1 MSTYLLINSDTL
13 LAKQFVKT
21 IRPSDDAVWELHFA
35 EASVTEER
43 NNEAPHLS
51 VCDPEDDWR
60 LNYELE
66 RAFLEFGYFDD
77 VILFPGALKFGAIE
91 AIPSRTIN
99 EQVSRQIT
107 SVIEIY
113 RILADKLRSHKS
125 CHITQ
130 FLYEESYE
138 FSALSSLPL
147 AINGAIRGF
156 VSGLRKELSQ
166 LNVTIDVKP
175 LKSVYIDFTSEEYS
189 FFNDLE
195 LTQYQTMVNRY
206 LKDIGNVFDG
216 RERNG
221 KL

>member
-138 FSALSSLPL
+138 FSALSSLPM
-147 AINGAIRGF
+147 AVNGALRGL
-156 VSGLRKELSQ
+156 VNGLRKEFLT
-166 LNVTIDVKP
+166 LNVDIDIEF
-175 LKSVYIDFTSEEYS
+175 LKLDYKDFI
-189 FFNDLE
+189 NKGI
-195 LTQYQTMVNRY
+195 R
-206 LKDIGNVFDG
+206 I
-216 RERNG
+216 
-221 KL
+221 

>member
-1 MSTYLLINSDTL
+1 MSSYLLINSDTL

-138 FSALSSLPL
+138 FSALSSLPM
-147 AINGAIRGF
+147 AVNGALRGL
-156 VSGLRKELSQ
+156 VNGLRKEFLT
-166 LNVTIDVKP
+166 LNVDIDIEFLKP
-175 LKSVYIDFTSEEYS
+175 DYKDFI
-189 FFNDLE
+189 FL
-195 LTQYQTMVNRY
+195 LH
-206 LKDIGNVFDG
+206 
-216 RERNG
+216 
-221 KL
+221 

>member
-1 MSTYLLINSDTL
+1 MSTYLLINSDSL
-13 LAKQFVKT
+13 LAKQFMNT
-21 IRPSDDAVWELHFA
+21 IQPPEDAVWELHFA
-35 EASVTEER
+35 EASVTEGR
-43 NNEAPHLS
+43 NNEIPYLS
-51 VCDPEDDWR
+51 LCDPQDDWS
-60 LNYELE
+60 LNSELE
-66 RAFLEFGYFDD
+66 RAFLELGSFDE
-77 VILFPGALKFGAIE
+77 IIFFPGDLKFGAIE
-91 AIPSRTIN
+91 AIPSRIIN

-113 RILADKLRSHKS
+113 RILAEKLTSQKS
-125 CHITQ
+125 CHMTQ

-195 LTQYQTMVNRY
+195 LTQYQPMVNRY